1 MDILDRVKQLQAI
14 FEEGPRSMNQEP
26 RNMYSEGQLV
36 QNTVDGSRPGY
47 AGDDEVTKLAKEY
60 QKVTGSETTLSN
72 IKSRIR
78 NNVITKELINKYKSR
93 GAYGSGFRGKEI
105 EAVTNPKFY
114 KTVLSELN
122 KVKKQRN
129 KNVFFDHDD
138 VIRTGKW
145 YKNLRT
151 KVGNLN
157 ITDLDTIIKK
167 VLSEEFPG
175 SYYGKNAMRD
185 FRREKVVKAY
195 LNYLDVN
202 GTLDGGEKRLKELKI
217 FQGTGKK
224 QFRNINESF
233 KEWTKEEFEVKGVDR
248 KKLNP
253 DQLKELKNWSP
264 EYSTTKSVANE
275 KQLKFLNDLNTNN
288 LNLSTQEVRQ
298 RFFKKF
304 PDVTEGAFNHRITH
318 LTQLKNSGAYNQG
331 GGNTK
336 TFKWSTKGE
345 RAPWLKE
352 LLGLKFQGN
361 YSSFIN
367 RGDKLLARGLT
378 EEADRLYA
386 AAEKYFGSNGVFTK
400 YEGQGEHPF
409 SRVFGSG
416 PIGNELKINSL
427 VRGDLNSFKRL
438 NFDEPVIQLLTEY
451 NKSTTLPERRNK
463 IKTLIEDRKKLMNYL
478 TESPNEKGIVESVK
492 FNYGPKKMTASA
504 NVVDIDKVKNF
515 NVEDYVKRGKSYLKS
530 FETKGKNLFNESGQ
544 IIQKKLNP
552 KHQMKLL
559 KKMGYRCRKAGGGGE
574 SVACYMSDVEKTR
587 ADMKSSDVTVRA
599 KALTKQRKALK
610 LASKI
615 PQIGKIIKTGVQ
627 LGTAAITKPLQW
639 LGLTSGIGYAIEGIV
654 EGGFYDNARR
664 KGYNHE
670 QAMAETLTPG
680 LIAGRPEGVPWYGG
694 AEVPREKELY
704 EIKGKN
710 EFIDVENRP
719 PMQDPE
725 FEKVIGT
732 KGKVKQYIEALKD
745 QERVYDAFARKE
757 QGTATNIDQLTGTE
771 FQRKDILDKASAD
784 IRDLAKT
791 GTMENVNRIM
801 NPESM
806 ASQAYNTAVENRDAL
821 DQRRRT
827 EYLKKYDPRA
837 LEREKKSFDIYA
849 RDKEG
854 KILYEKMNSR
864 YKQRYKDMEKYKDG
878 RKETFGFM
886 SPKDWEK
893 YQTTFPKYKNIPY
906 EHPELP
912 KFADYM
918 DFLESKPE
926 GYDKTYKELFPTP
939 ASRYDWDLS
948 GEVARAGGVANMATG
963 GRAGYM
969 GGGMVGIRKP
979 DAIPPEKQGLR
990 SIMIGDMDD

>member
-36 QNTVDGSRPGY
+36 TPSVDGSRPGY
-47 AGDDEVTKLAKEY
+47 NGREKKKTMVEQAEELGI
-60 QKVTGSETTLSN
+60 S
-72 IKSRIR
+72 KSALR
-78 NNVITKELINKYKSR
+78 KPF
-93 GAYGSGFRGKEI
+93 APEI
-105 EAVTNPKFY
+105 EEKIIELHQGYGGKDKMGAQAIADELGLNRSSVGKRITALKKEGIIKNVPYKERKASIDQRGDFYKKPARDKYLVVREVRDIDKTTKWKDTGELKYNIPKDAKFKIDFKNPGVSGAVVSDIPEDLRGIQYFKTKKDTEKALKKRKALKLKADVDLYEVRRSANKKKYDLVKEVSNNNIEELLTDFKKGQPLEQAHRLSLNQVKKTGELYNVMNLGLDFDNPKFVQINNEFVKPYENKLKQLY
-114 KTVLSELN
+114 KEQDQLYKKASKLENIPKELRKQIAFNNKKISTVVDLSGGRVQGLQIDEFTLKPKTYGIN
-122 KVKKQRN
+122 YANVLGFGMYDKPVK
-129 KNVFFDHDD
+129 D
-138 VIRTGKW
+138 
-145 YKNLRT
+145 LT
-151 KVGNLN
+151 KIDRAEIGAIMQQQIEN
-157 ITDLDTIIKK
+157 
-167 VLSEEFPG
+167 
-175 SYYGKNAMRD
+175 
-185 FRREKVVKAY
+185 
-195 LNYLDVN
+195 
-202 GTLDGGEKRLKELKI
+202 EKRTAGATAKKLFANTELLNNVDDLTIRNLEKIPKKE
-217 FQGTGKK
+217 
-224 QFRNINESF
+224 INEQI
-233 KEWTKEEFEVKGVDR
+233 
-248 KKLNP
+248 KLF
-253 DQLKELKNWSP
+253 
-264 EYSTTKSVANE
+264 
-275 KQLKFLNDLNTNN
+275 KQLGYKCK
-288 LNLSTQEVRQ
+288 LSG
-298 RFFKKF
+298 
-304 PDVTEGAFNHRITH
+304 GA
-318 LTQLKNSGAYNQG
+318 
-331 GGNTK
+331 
-336 TFKWSTKGE
+336 
-345 RAPWLKE
+345 
-352 LLGLKFQGN
+352 
-361 YSSFIN
+361 
-367 RGDKLLARGLT
+367 
-378 EEADRLYA
+378 
-386 AAEKYFGSNGVFTK
+386 
-400 YEGQGEHPF
+400 
-409 SRVFGSG
+409 
-416 PIGNELKINSL
+416 
-427 VRGDLNSFKRL
+427 
-438 NFDEPVIQLLTEY
+438 
-451 NKSTTLPERRNK
+451 
-463 IKTLIEDRKKLMNYL
+463 
-478 TESPNEKGIVESVK
+478 
-492 FNYGPKKMTASA
+492 
-504 NVVDIDKVKNF
+504 
-515 NVEDYVKRGKSYLKS
+515 
-530 FETKGKNLFNESGQ
+530 
-544 IIQKKLNP
+544 
-552 KHQMKLL
+552 
-559 KKMGYRCRKAGGGGE
+559 GE

-639 LGLTSGIGYAIEGIV
+639 LGLTSGLGYAIEGIV

-664 KGYNHE
+664 KGYNHQ
-670 QAMAETLTPG
+670 QAMAETFSPG

-694 AEVPREKELY
+694 AEALREKELY

-719 PMQDPE
+719 PMQDQE

-745 QERVYDAFARKE
+745 QDRIYDAFARKE

-821 DQRRRT
+821 QQKRRT
-827 EYLKKYDPRA
+827 EYLEKYDPRA

-864 YKQRYKDMEKYKDG
+864 YKQRYKDMEKYKKD

-886 SPKDWEK
+886 TPKDWKK

-912 KFADYM
+912 KFANYM

-969 GGGMVGIRKP
+969 GGGITAIRKP
-979 DAIPPEKQGLR
+979 NAIPPERQGLR
-990 SIMIGDMDD
+990 SILINGKKS

>member
-1 MDILDRVKQLQAI
+1 
-14 FEEGPRSMNQEP
+14 
-26 RNMYSEGQLV
+26 MYAGGQLV

-47 AGDDEVTKLAKEY
+47 NGEAELTKSAKEY
-60 QKVTGSETTLSN
+60 QKITGSETSLSN
-72 IKSRIR
+72 IKSRVRR
-78 NNVITKELINKYKSR
+78 NIITDDLIDKYKKR
-93 GAYGSGFRGKEI
+93 GPYGSGFRRAI
-105 EAVTNPKFY
+105 VAVTNPKFY

-478 TESPNEKGIVESVK
+478 TESPKEKGIVESVK
-492 FNYGPKKMTASA
+492 FNYGPEKMSVSA

-515 NVEDYVKRGKSYLKS
+515 NPEDYVKRGESYLKS
-530 FETKGKNLFNESGQ
+530 FETKGKNLLDDSGK
-544 IIQKKLNP
+544 IVQKKINVKGLIPFMKELGIKCKLSNGVNCMNPQAYEKSLNELSE
-552 KHQMKLL
+552 KAAQGDQVAKNKLG
-559 KKMGYRCRKAGGGGE
+559 KFTSK
-574 SVACYMSDVEKTR
+574 VA
-587 ADMKSSDVTVRA
+587 
-599 KALTKQRKALK
+599 
-610 LASKI
+610 
-615 PQIGKIIKTGVQ
+615 
-627 LGTAAITKPLQW
+627 
-639 LGLTSGIGYAIEGIV
+639 TSGRVIKNALGPLAIASEVAIEGGIALNKTLETGVPFKQALGESYINKYLLGPKTQIDV
-654 EGGFYDNARR
+654 EAERAKEFA
-664 KGYNHE
+664 KGE
-670 QAMAETLTPG
+670 DFAMAER
-680 LIAGRPEGVPWYGG
+680 GRRMAPFMAQSATADAQRLKDRMKQMEKVKTYENFKPNYGFTKEEFEDTMRQIG
-694 AEVPREKELY
+694 SLKEDQVYRDDFYKQQVEKPIEFKQLMELPSF
-704 EIKGKN
+704 KGKQE
-710 EFIDVENRP
+710 EFMEGGIASLN
-719 PMQDPE
+719 
-725 FEKVIGT
+725 
-732 KGKVKQYIEALKD
+732 VKK
-745 QERVYDAFARKE
+745 
-757 QGTATNIDQLTGTE
+757 
-771 FQRKDILDKASAD
+771 
-784 IRDLAKT
+784 
-791 GTMENVNRIM
+791 
-801 NPESM
+801 
-806 ASQAYNTAVENRDAL
+806 
-821 DQRRRT
+821 
-827 EYLKKYDPRA
+827 
-837 LEREKKSFDIYA
+837 
-849 RDKEG
+849 
-854 KILYEKMNSR
+854 
-864 YKQRYKDMEKYKDG
+864 
-878 RKETFGFM
+878 
-886 SPKDWEK
+886 
-893 YQTTFPKYKNIPY
+893 
-906 EHPELP
+906 
-912 KFADYM
+912 
-918 DFLESKPE
+918 
-926 GYDKTYKELFPTP
+926 
-939 ASRYDWDLS
+939 
-948 GEVARAGGVANMATG
+948 
-963 GRAGYM
+963 
-969 GGGMVGIRKP
+969 
-979 DAIPPEKQGLR
+979 
-990 SIMIGDMDD
+990 